1 MVNCVLS
8 LETCMLGTLI
18 GLLTGGTWKL
28 YAIGA
33 LALVAV
39 AYVVDVEWALD
50 RRDRTIAEL
59 RGAEARRVARA
70 NLDALDAYRKRADA
84 VNVALM
90 AERDRARQ
98 SAQTASEA
106 LRRLTAAKD
115 RQEPVSEALDG
126 VLDALGPPKVPK

>member
-1 MVNCVLS
+1 
-8 LETCMLGTLI
+8 MLGTLI